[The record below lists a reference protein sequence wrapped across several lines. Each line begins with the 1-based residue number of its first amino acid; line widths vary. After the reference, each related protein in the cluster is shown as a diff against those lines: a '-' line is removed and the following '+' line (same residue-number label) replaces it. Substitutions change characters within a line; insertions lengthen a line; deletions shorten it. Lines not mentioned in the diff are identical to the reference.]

1 MQSQRTSYQN
11 VYYKTSIERMVTVS
25 RSESKYWLTELKGL
39 PSKSIHRYRLLL
51 TPKMAMRSLVSAFSK
66 ITPAAKR
73 RNRQCVKD
81 RTPQYHIT
89 QMNQLKKRGEHV
101 LLYELLTAVLRT
113 VPSNLI
119 SKQKLLRSVDVC
131 RWTYLLGFPQLD
143 PTSGDGF
150 AAVSPRGNSWRRA
163 SKSASTVS
171 LILSLLLTSILEQT
185 GGFHC
190 ELLEAFRC
198 SVVPKFGDRSY
209 LKPPECHS
217 CSHPLQK
224 KKKKS
229 NSPPKQMCGFTAA
242 EGPLPPLSVY
252 PDALGQTGLLFL
264 VTFLDSSTL
273 NIILRLFPNGPKST
287 ASGFSLDCKQG
298 ALGN

>member
-1 MQSQRTSYQN
+1 M
-11 VYYKTSIERMVTVS
+11 
-25 RSESKYWLTELKGL
+25 
-39 PSKSIHRYRLLL
+39 
-51 TPKMAMRSLVSAFSK
+51 
-66 ITPAAKR
+66 
-73 RNRQCVKD
+73 
-81 RTPQYHIT
+81 
-89 QMNQLKKRGEHV
+89 
-101 LLYELLTAVLRT
+101 
-113 VPSNLI
+113 
-119 SKQKLLRSVDVC
+119 DVC

-224 KKKKS
+224 KKKKKQLA
-229 NSPPKQMCGFTAA
+229 PKADVRVYCSGRATSTSVC
-242 EGPLPPLSVY
+242 LSRC
-252 PDALGQTGLLFL
+252 PWSDW
-264 VTFLDSSTL
+264 TL
-273 NIILRLFPNGPKST
+273 IFGD
-287 ASGFSLDCKQG
+287 FS
-298 ALGN
+298 